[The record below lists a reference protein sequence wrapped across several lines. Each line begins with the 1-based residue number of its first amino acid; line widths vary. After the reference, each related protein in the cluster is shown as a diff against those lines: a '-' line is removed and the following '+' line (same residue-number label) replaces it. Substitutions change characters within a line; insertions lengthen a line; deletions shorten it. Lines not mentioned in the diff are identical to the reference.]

1 MRWKNR
7 RSSRN
12 VEDRRSAN
20 YARTARGAGS
30 PLIGLLLNT
39 LLRRKGGKKTLVM
52 LAIGGF
58 VLWKMGLID
67 PAMFLGG
74 QSVQPSQQAS
84 AKPRGQ
90 DDELAQFVGVVLA
103 ETEDVWQALFQAN
116 GQRYEEPKLIL
127 FSGNVQSACG
137 FASSASGPF
146 YCPGDNKVY
155 IDLSFYRELR
165 QRFEAPGDFAQAYVI
180 AHEVGHHVQNLT
192 GVLSSFHKA
201 KQRVSEVEANKMSVR
216 VELQA
221 DCYSGIWAHYTNQ
234 KGLLESGDL
243 EEALNAAMQIG
254 DDALQQRARGY
265 VVPESFNHGTSKQRM
280 HWFNVGYRSGN
291 IAKCDTFK
299 GSV

>member
-90 DDELAQFVGVVLA
+90 DDELAQFVSVVLA

-116 GQRYEEPKLIL
+116 GQRYED
-127 FSGNVQSACG
+127 
-137 FASSASGPF
+137 

-155 IDLSFYRELR
+155 IDLSFYRQLR

-192 GVLSSFHKA
+192 GVLSSFHKE